1 MTTTSTTTTSAST
14 TTTRAGTTTSAGT
27 GRLTATSDVVRA
39 AQHVQ
44 DGRLTRARLVLTD
57 LWTAL
62 AGGPSWLRSAVA
74 HWLAVSAADPA
85 AELAWRDRAVEQ
97 ALVCSDRSMPFAGTG
112 WTVGDMVPRLL
123 LASAEAYARADQPC
137 AALED
142 LGRARAEVAAF
153 PPGPARAQLRRELA
167 AATYNVERRPAVPL
181 RAVSVSAPRWVPLD
195 PEYDED

>member
-1 MTTTSTTTTSAST
+1 MTTTSTTTS
-14 TTTRAGTTTSAGT
+14 GITTSTRT
-27 GRLTATSDVVRA
+27 GRAPTTQDVVRA

-62 AGGPSWLRSAVA
+62 ADGPAQTRCQWLRSSVA
-74 HWLAVSAADPA
+74 HWLAVAAADPA

-97 ALVCSDRSMPFAGTG
+97 ALACNDRSMPFAGTG
-112 WTVGDMVPRLL
+112 WTVGDMLPRLL

-137 AALED
+137 AAMED
-142 LGRARAEVAAF
+142 LGRARTEVAAF
-153 PPGPARAQLRRELA
+153 PRGPARAQLRRELA

-181 RAVSVSAPRWVPLD
+181 RAVSPSAPRWVRLD
-195 PEYDED
+195 PPADDD